1 VPLAAQ
7 VLENT
12 MFDLVHK
19 NKRLMQGIL
28 AIIIL
33 PFAFFGIDS
42 YFRGG
47 SGGDS
52 VATVG
57 DYKISQNE
65 FTQSLR
71 ERQDMLRRVSG
82 DRVDPALLDSS
93 ELRFSVIENIVQ
105 QRLLVDRALRAGLI
119 VTDRQ
124 VQDVI
129 GTVDAFK
136 EEGKFSYARYEE
148 LLRAQGMTP
157 LIFEQRMRQDL
168 LVDHLTHA
176 YAGASFVSRAE
187 AAQVLRISEQQREIS
202 HFTLTADSFVPQV
215 KLEADAAKKYYDSH
229 QDEFRVPEQVRI
241 EYLILSAD
249 GLQAQMQPA
258 AAELRQAYEA
268 NSRRFVV
275 KEARQASHIL
285 IVADAAGGA
294 DAKKKA
300 KARAEELYAQLKKNP
315 KDFAAL
321 AKQHSQ
327 DPGSAANGGDLGF
340 FERGAMVKAFDDAVF
355 SMKAGEISP
364 PVETEFGYHIIRLTE
379 VRGGKGKSFEEAR
392 PEIETELKKQ
402 LAARKFAELAE
413 TFSNTLFE
421 QADSLKPAADLL
433 KATPQKSGWI
443 ARTGGDNALLG
454 NQKLLQAVFSEDVLK
469 NKRNTEAIEIAPGML
484 AGARVAE
491 HKPATIQPFDQISG
505 ALVKKLILQQA
516 GQLAAQEGRARLEA
530 LKQGKDPQ
538 VGWSA
543 PQLASRGDAKGMPG
557 EVLRQAFK
565 VDAGKLPVYSGTEV
579 PGGYSL
585 VRVSRVQEVADGAKD
600 KQNAIAQTLRQV
612 AGQAELAA
620 YLASLRQK
628 SEVRIRRELIE
639 KKQ

>member
-1 VPLAAQ
+1 MYDFVY
-7 VLENT
+7 
-12 MFDLVHK
+12 K
-19 NKRLMQGIL
+19 NKRVMQIIL
-28 AIIIL
+28 ALVIL

-82 DRVDPALLDSS
+82 DRVDPALLDSP
-93 ELRFSVIENIVQ
+93 ELRFSVIENLVQ

-124 VQDVI
+124 VQDVV

-157 LIFEQRMRQDL
+157 LVFEQRMRQDL

-176 YAGASFVSRAE
+176 YTGASFVSRAE
-187 AAQVLRISEQQREIS
+187 AALVLRISEQQREIS

-285 IVADAAGGA
+285 IAADAAGGA

-300 KARAEELYAQLKKNP
+300 KAKADELYAQLKKNP
-315 KDFAAL
+315 GNFAAL

-379 VRGGKGKSFEEAR
+379 VRGGKGKTFEEAR
-392 PEIETELKKQ
+392 PEIEAELKKQ

-413 TFSNTLFE
+413 TFSNLLFE
-421 QADSLKPAADLL
+421 QADSLKPAAELL

-491 HKPATIQPFDQISG
+491 YKPSTVQPFDQISG
-505 ALVKKLILQQA
+505 ALVKKLTLQQA

-530 LKQGKDPQ
+530 LKQGKNPQ
-538 VGWSA
+538 IGWST

-565 VDAGKLPVYSGTEV
+565 VDASKLPVYSGTEV
-579 PGGYSL
+579 LGGYAL
-585 VRVSRVQEVADGAKD
+585 VRVSKVQEVPDGAKD

-628 SEVRIRRELIE
+628 SEVRIRRDLIE